1 MIGIAL
7 PLEDHPP
14 ACLAQLRRGLDERV
28 QDYLQVEGGP
38 ANDLEDVSR
47 GGLLLKRFAQ
57 LAEQPRVLDGDD
69 GLSGEVSNQLD
80 LLIRERPHLLTE
92 DGDEPD

>member
-7 PLEDHPP
+7 PPEDHSP

-28 QDYLQVEGGP
+28 QDDLQVEGG
-38 ANDLEDVSR
+38 AADDLEDVGR
-47 GGLLLKRFAQ
+47 GGLLLQGFAQ
-57 LAEQPRVLDGDD
+57 LAEQPRVLDGND

-80 LLIRERPHLLTE
+80 LLMGERPDLLTE
-92 DGDEPD
+92 DGDEAD